1 MQRYRQHGLDFKRR
15 HQLLLA
21 RSAKM
26 HWYHAWYSEQVCL
39 RGCRC
44 GPPHIKMTIWST
56 VILCYPAIYI
66 FLECFCTLPELRSNM
81 GRSIAVKAPKS
92 RTQSGHNCSN
102 KLNSFIPGRDERVFP
117 MRQCLNVNND
127 WFIVASGS
135 GGREVASV
143 LDLKKLFVTL
153 PPTRLHLFVLVSNK
167 SLVLVFDSQDIAVRL
182 LSLAAGYGAEI
193 SECSKFT
200 KTTGS
205 HAS

>member
-1 MQRYRQHGLDFKRR
+1 MNLKKFNNDW

-26 HWYHAWYSEQVCL
+26 HWYPDIL
-39 RGCRC
+39 NRC
-44 GPPHIKMTIWST
+44 VYEAAGAGPL
-56 VILCYPAIYI
+56 ILKWLFDPQLFYAIRPYI

-153 PPTRLHLFVLVSNK
+153 PPTRLHLFILVSNK
-167 SLVLVFDSQDIAVRL
+167 SFVLVFDSQDIAVRL
-182 LSLAAGYGAEI
+182 LSLEAGYGAEI